1 MEAINYVIQ
10 NKQIKEFESALFDLD
25 NDHDKIRE
33 SYQIG
38 FEGPYYRRIP
48 VFFFKDDTK
57 LNRGEREVCYDLFIE
72 YFPYG
77 KVGSL

>member
-1 MEAINYVIQ
+1 MEDINYVIQ

-25 NDHDKIRE
+25 KDDDKIKE

-38 FEGPYYRRIP
+38 FEGAYYRRIP

-57 LNRGEREVCYDLFIE
+57 LNSGEREICYELFVE
-72 YFPYG
+72 YFPYR
-77 KVGSL
+77 KVASL